1 MVYYNMDTAWGYPL
15 ALQALPVNDAYLNLL
30 VANKFRCKEQYGST
44 LQYRKRDTHNIINKT
59 W

>member
-1 MVYYNMDTAWGYPL
+1 MDTAWGYPL

-44 LQYRKRDTHNIINKT
+44 LQYRKRDIIHIIL
-59 W
+59 